1 MTGRGLAFLFMD
13 DGGRLDY
20 NKKSVNKGLV
30 LNTHSFTR
38 EEVEI
43 MNNELSNK
51 FNLNTII
58 RLNKNKIIIVIQS
71 DSYNKFINLTY
82 VYIYPSMRYKL
93 PK

>member
-1 MTGRGLAFLFMD
+1 MD

-20 NKKSVNKGLV
+20 NKNSVNKGLV

-43 MNNELSNK
+43 MSNELSNK

-58 RLNKNKIIIVIQS
+58 RLNKNKNIIVIQPE
-71 DSYNKFINLTY
+71 SYNKFINLIHEH
-82 VYIYPSMRYKL
+82 IYPSMRYKL